1 MLYNVNGWKQA
12 RFGSNK
18 SDLMSDL
25 HFSLM
30 LLRLNMML
38 SRRDQNLELKI
49 NSARCFGLLWLFHN
63 VWVWCG
69 LSAACVCMLNHFS
82 PCSAAPAAAFI
93 FLHNQDHACTTKIYK
108 SRNKNILSSLIAV
121 QTSVRLLEY
130 IFTPQQIAP
139 VKRSRAAN
147 KCSLTL
153 TDILLTVLD
162 Y

>member
-18 SDLMSDL
+18 KDLMPDL
-25 HFSLM
+25 HFSPMLM
-30 LLRLNMML
+30 LMMML
-38 SRRDQNLELKI
+38 SRRDQNFELKI
-49 NSARCFGLLWLFHN
+49 NSARCFGLPWLFHN

-93 FLHNQDHACTTKIYK
+93 FLRNQGHACTTKIYK

-130 IFTPQQIAP
+130 IFTPQQIEPDKTSGAP
-139 VKRSRAAN
+139 N
-147 KCSLTL
+147 KCSLNGF
-153 TDILLTVLD
+153 LLTFC
-162 Y
+162 

>member
-18 SDLMSDL
+18 KDLMPDL

-38 SRRDQNLELKI
+38 SRRDQNSELKI
-49 NSARCFGLLWLFHN
+49 NSTCCFGLPRLFHN

-69 LSAACVCMLNHFS
+69 LSAACACTLNHFS

-93 FLHNQDHACTTKIYK
+93 FLRNQDHARTTKIYK
-108 SRNKNILSSLIAV
+108 SRNKNILSTLIAV

-130 IFTPQQIAP
+130 IFTPQQTAP
-139 VKRSRAAN
+139 DKRSGAAN
-147 KCSLTL
+147 KCSKVLT
-153 TDILLTVLD
+153 
-162 Y
+162 